1 MTKPFLPLTNEA
13 FRDLFER
20 DPQKAVAYVHSA
32 LHAGENE
39 AGQQATQMLVYLHR
53 GLIRYVVSAKTPE
66 ELVDE
71 VADGAITEA
80 VNAVL
85 KNPPDLIITD
95 VNMPHMDG
103 YQFVEALKADKSLP
117 KIPVIFLTSMDEFD
131 RGQQLGAVGYITK
144 PVRADKL
151 LAVVAEHLPGGTY
164 PIG

>member
-1 MTKPFLPLTNEA
+1 
-13 FRDLFER
+13 
-20 DPQKAVAYVHSA
+20 
-32 LHAGENE
+32 
-39 AGQQATQMLVYLHR
+39 MLKSL
-53 GLIRYVVSAKTPE
+53 
-66 ELVDE
+66 
-71 VADGAITEA
+71 
-80 VNAVL
+80 
-85 KNPPDLIITD
+85 PDLIITD

-117 KIPVIFLTSMDEFD
+117 PIPVIFLTSLDEFD

>member
-1 MTKPFLPLTNEA
+1 MRRSEVRLLSPAPNSLTGYATRLMPKSVLVVDDDQSLRELLRLHLSA
-13 FRDLFER
+13 AGY
-20 DPQKAVAYVHSA
+20 AVSTASD
-32 LHAGENE
+32 GIE
-39 AGQQATQMLVYLHR
+39 AGY
-53 GLIRYVVSAKTPE
+53 
-66 ELVDE
+66 
-71 VADGAITEA
+71 
-80 VNAVL
+80 AVL
-85 KNPPDLIITD
+85 KSLPDLIITD

-117 KIPVIFLTSMDEFD
+117 PIPVIFLTSLDEFD

>member
-1 MTKPFLPLTNEA
+1 MRRSEVRLLSPAPNSLTGYATRLMPKSVLVVDDDQSLRELLRLHLSA
-13 FRDLFER
+13 AGY
-20 DPQKAVAYVHSA
+20 AVSTASD
-32 LHAGENE
+32 GIE
-39 AGQQATQMLVYLHR
+39 AGY
-53 GLIRYVVSAKTPE
+53 
-66 ELVDE
+66 
-71 VADGAITEA
+71 
-80 VNAVL
+80 AVL
-85 KNPPDLIITD
+85 KSLPDLIITD

>member
-1 MTKPFLPLTNEA
+1 MRRSEVRLLSPAPNSLTGYATRLMPKSILVVDDDQSLRELLRLHLSA
-13 FRDLFER
+13 AGY
-20 DPQKAVAYVHSA
+20 AVSTASD
-32 LHAGENE
+32 GIE
-39 AGQQATQMLVYLHR
+39 AGY
-53 GLIRYVVSAKTPE
+53 
-66 ELVDE
+66 
-71 VADGAITEA
+71 
-80 VNAVL
+80 AVL
-85 KNPPDLIITD
+85 KSLPDLIITD

-103 YQFVEALKADKSLP
+103 YQFVEALKSDKSLP

>member
-1 MTKPFLPLTNEA
+1 MPKSILVVDDDQSLRELL
-13 FRDLFER
+13 RL
-20 DPQKAVAYVHSA
+20 QLSA
-32 LHAGENE
+32 AGYDVSTASDGIE
-39 AGQQATQMLVYLHR
+39 AGY
-53 GLIRYVVSAKTPE
+53 
-66 ELVDE
+66 
-71 VADGAITEA
+71 
-80 VNAVL
+80 AVL

-103 YQFVEALKADKSLP
+103 YQFVEALKSDKSLP

-151 LAVVAEHLPGGTY
+151 LAVVAEHLPGGIY